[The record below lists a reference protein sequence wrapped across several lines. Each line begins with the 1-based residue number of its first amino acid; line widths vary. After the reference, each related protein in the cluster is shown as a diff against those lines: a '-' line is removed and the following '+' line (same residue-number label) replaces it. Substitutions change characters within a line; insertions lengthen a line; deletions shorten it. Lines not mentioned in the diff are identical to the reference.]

1 MERKTRRE
9 ILDLVDENEMED
21 PRSLGDV
28 EQENLDLKEQM
39 IHMMMTVEQYMAVAC
54 VWQAEQEEGYNPYE
68 GNFSDL

>member
-39 IHMMMTVEQYMAVAC
+39 IHMMMTVEQYLAVAC
-54 VWQAEQEEGYNPYE
+54 VW
-68 GNFSDL
+68 